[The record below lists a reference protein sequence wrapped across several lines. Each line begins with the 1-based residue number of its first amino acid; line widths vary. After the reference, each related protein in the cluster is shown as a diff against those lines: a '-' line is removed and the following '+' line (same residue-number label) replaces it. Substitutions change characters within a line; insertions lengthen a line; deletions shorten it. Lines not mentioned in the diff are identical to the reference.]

1 MITKV
6 GVMIGVGAAKT
17 GLFWMRLG
25 GGEEDEAE
33 EEEEE
38 PSLAKAQG
46 RRNVALL
53 REDWAAGEAEV
64 RQAPLIEAEDIV
76 HAALD
81 LV

>member
-25 GGEEDEAE
+25 GGEEDE

-46 RRNVALL
+46 RNVALL
-53 REDWAAGEAEV
+53 REDWAAGETEV